1 MQRPLVAVSSAC
13 MYLAQELTK
22 QNEKVQI
29 LLLQLQHEKAEH
41 NRLKN
46 KVVAVQT
53 FLREQQQKMG
63 KMHDELTMLKA
74 ASIECECGAMN
85 SDSDVAE
92 C

>member
-1 MQRPLVAVSSAC
+1 
-13 MYLAQELTK
+13 MYLVQELSK
-22 QNEKVQI
+22 QTEKVQS

-41 NRLKN
+41 AKAKHKL
-46 KVVAVQT
+46 VVVQR
-53 FLREQQQKMG
+53 FLRDQQQEMSKMQDE
-63 KMHDELTMLKA
+63 MHKLQA